1 MANSSKRKGP
11 HPGIWLCILALT
23 LLAAACSGQTGQEQN
38 QSLGGEG
45 VIFQEQFSET
55 TGATWNL
62 EGDDVGRAAI
72 SEGRLLLS
80 MSAPNTVQYATLEEP
95 SFTDFILDVDIVQLS
110 GSPAS
115 SYGVLI
121 RMGGA
126 RQFYRFEITGNGEF
140 AVERH
145 DGEGVWE
152 RFTDGWSSS
161 PHIEQG
167 LDVTNHLTVI
177 AAGGTFSFYANDQL
191 LSQILDRSY
200 PAGKI
205 ALDAGNFGQTDLQ
218 VAFDNLIIREP

>member
-1 MANSSKRKGP
+1 MANANERKGP
-11 HPGIWLCILALT
+11 HLVIWLCVLALT
-23 LLAAACSGQTGQEQN
+23 LLAGCSDQEQN
-38 QSLGGEG
+38 EAPGGEG

-55 TGATWNL
+55 TAATWNL
-62 EGDDVGRAAI
+62 EGDDVGQAAI

-95 SFTDFILDVDIVQLS
+95 TFSDFVLDVDVVQLS

-121 RMGGA
+121 RMGEPE
-126 RQFYRFEITGNGEF
+126 QFYRFEITGNGEF

-145 DGEGVWE
+145 DGEGKWE
-152 RFTDGWSSS
+152 RFTDGWSPS

-167 LDVTNHLTVI
+167 LDVTNHLTII

-205 ALDAGNFGQTDLQ
+205 ALDAGTFAQTDLQ
-218 VAFDNLIIREP
+218 VAFDNLIVREP